1 MAKITNK
8 VLILGNG
15 FDLDLGRKTSYK
27 DFYNS
32 EYCPKDYPA
41 PIIKHL
47 NEKWVDNL
55 DAVKWYDLENEIL
68 NYYEKIK
75 AEDNNYDLYNVSER
89 KILVQIK
96 QIPTHTTLPI
106 IQDNLT
112 IINRLLADNILNLS
126 SNNHILVHSDAFL
139 SPVKRDA
146 KALQLIKTGL
156 IQYVTQVQ
164 SGSIKEDSI
173 AAAVA
178 RAFVYDK
185 IASQYHTIYTFN
197 YMKLTN
203 NIDAN
208 WPKRFDAITKY
219 IHGSVENNNIIIGT
233 KDYKISQEYDFI
245 QKSFDSNYSPPAM
258 VSDLL
263 SANDITVF
271 GHSLGVNDSQ
281 YFKPF
286 FKQQSS
292 VGASR
297 KNITIFTKDEESE
310 LQIKRSLQEMTEYKL
325 SALFSMNDLQII
337 KVDEC
342 RENNNMMFREYIER
356 FCDNEYEVD
365 MIISGRNYK
374 MTSGMMVSQIL

>member
-1 MAKITNK
+1 MAKITRK

-47 NEKWVDNL
+47 NEKWVGNL

-75 AEDNNYDLYNVSER
+75 TEGDDYDLYNACER
-89 KILVQIK
+89 KIIVQIK
-96 QIPTHTTLPI
+96 QIPTHTTSPI

-112 IINRLLADNILNLS
+112 IIKRLLADNILSLS
-126 SNNHILVHSDAFL
+126 SNNYVCAHPDAFL
-139 SPVKRDA
+139 SPVERDA
-146 KALQLIKTGL
+146 KALRLIKTGL

-245 QKSFDSNYSPPAM
+245 QKSFDSNYNPPAM
-258 VSDLL
+258 VSDLM

-297 KNITIFTKDEESE
+297 KNITIFTKDKESE
-310 LQIKRSLQEMTEYKL
+310 LQIKRSLQEMTGCEL

-342 RENNNMMFREYIER
+342 RANSNMMFRDYIKR
-356 FCDNEYEVD
+356 FCENEYEVD

>member
-1 MAKITNK
+1 MAKITRK

-75 AEDNNYDLYNVSER
+75 TEGDDYDLYNACER
-89 KILVQIK
+89 KIIVQIK
-96 QIPTHTTLPI
+96 QIPTHTTSPI

-112 IINRLLADNILNLS
+112 IIKRLLADNILSLS
-126 SNNHILVHSDAFL
+126 SNNYVCAHPDAFL
-139 SPVKRDA
+139 SPVERDA
-146 KALQLIKTGL
+146 KALRLIKTGL

-185 IASQYHTIYTFN
+185 TASQYHTIYTFN

-356 FCDNEYEVD
+356 FCDNEYEAD
-365 MIISGRNYK
+365 MIISGRGYK
-374 MTSGMMVSQIL
+374 MTSGIMAPRIL

>member
-1 MAKITNK
+1 MAKITRK

-75 AEDNNYDLYNVSER
+75 TEGDDYDLYNACER
-89 KILVQIK
+89 KIIVQIK
-96 QIPTHTTLPI
+96 QIPTHTTSPI

-112 IINRLLADNILNLS
+112 IIKRLLADNILSLS
-126 SNNHILVHSDAFL
+126 SNNYVCAHPDAFL
-139 SPVKRDA
+139 SPVERDA
-146 KALQLIKTGL
+146 KALRLIKTGL

-197 YMKLTN
+197 YIKLTN
-203 NIDAN
+203 NVDAN
-208 WPKRFDAITKY
+208 WSKRFDSITKH
-219 IHGSVENNNIIIGT
+219 IHGSVENDNIIIGT

-245 QKSFDSNYSPPAM
+245 QKSFDSNYNPPAM
-258 VSDLL
+258 VSDLM

-297 KNITIFTKDEESE
+297 KNITIFTKDKESE
-310 LQIKRSLQEMTEYKL
+310 LQIKRSLQEMTGCEL

-342 RENNNMMFREYIER
+342 RANSNMMFRDYIKR

>member
-1 MAKITNK
+1 MAKITRK

-47 NEKWVDNL
+47 NEKWVGNL

-75 AEDNNYDLYNVSER
+75 TEGDDYDLYNACER
-89 KILVQIK
+89 KIIVQIK
-96 QIPTHTTLPI
+96 QIPTHTTSPI

-112 IINRLLADNILNLS
+112 IIKRLLADNILSLS
-126 SNNHILVHSDAFL
+126 SNNYVCAHPDAFL
-139 SPVKRDA
+139 SPVERDA
-146 KALQLIKTGL
+146 KALRLIKTGL

-197 YMKLTN
+197 YIKLTN
-203 NIDAN
+203 NVDAN
-208 WPKRFDAITKY
+208 WSKRFDAITKH
-219 IHGSVENNNIIIGT
+219 IHGSVENDNIIIGT

-245 QKSFDSNYSPPAM
+245 QKSFDSNYNPPAM
-258 VSDLL
+258 VSDLM

-297 KNITIFTKDEESE
+297 KNITIFTKDKESE
-310 LQIKRSLQEMTEYKL
+310 LQIKRSLQEMTGCEL

-342 RENNNMMFREYIER
+342 RANSNMMFRDYIKR
-356 FCDNEYEVD
+356 FCENEYEVD